1 MLKRP
6 LNQTHLWNKT
16 TLTSIFLVAN
26 AFVWYYSILIFFQEA
41 VETLSFDPTSTLL
54 IWVTHFSGLIFSA
67 IVGASLAKKVDRA
80 ILIIF
85 WIVLSIAASFLL
97 LLLNVSNPLIIVMIG
112 LFLGVALGLGMPAC
126 MSLYSDSTPIE
137 KRGRIGGITMLITG
151 IGIFVFSIALQIDE
165 IIFLVAALVAWRI
178 ASLIILLLAKSLPR
192 AKDENNSISFKRV
205 LSQKSFLLYFI
216 PWFMFS
222 LVNYLTTPLP
232 NETNGDIYSIYSSL
246 LQIIFMGVFAVLGGF
261 FIDYF
266 GRKRVAIIGFATLG
280 IGTAVLALAPK
291 NVVISYFNAAIDG
304 VAWGFLLVL
313 FILTVWGDLSNNSR
327 SDKYYAIGVLPFFI
341 SKLLETTVGEYLGPL
356 ISSDGNNAYAFFSF
370 TAFFLFLAV
379 LPLVYAPETLPE
391 KTMKDRDL
399 SSYVE
404 KAKKIVEK
412 EDAKKK
418 NKADKK
424 DEHSSKGIQ
433 ESSEDEK
440 ARKLAEKF
448 Y

>member
-1 MLKRP
+1 MLKTP
-6 LNQTHLWNKT
+6 INQTHLWTKT
-16 TLTSIFLVAN
+16 TLTSILLVAN
-26 AFVWYYSILIFFQEA
+26 AFVWYYSILIFFQNA
-41 VETLSFDPTSTLL
+41 VTTSSSLDSTSTLL
-54 IWVTHFSGLIFSA
+54 IWGTHFSGLIFSA
-67 IVGASLAKKVDRA
+67 IAGASLAKKIDRS

-85 WIVLSIAASFLL
+85 WIALSIAASFSL
-97 LLLNVSNPLIIVMIG
+97 LLLNISNPLIIVMIG

-126 MSLYSDSTPIE
+126 MSLYSDSIPIE

-151 IGIFVFSIALQIDE
+151 IGIFVFSIAQIDE
-165 IIFLVAALVAWRI
+165 IIFLVVALVAWRI

-205 LSQKSFLLYFI
+205 VSQKSFLLYFI

-222 LVNYLTTPLP
+222 LVNYLTSPLSTTGP
-232 NETNGDIYSIYSSL
+232 NVYIYSQL

-266 GRKRVAIIGFATLG
+266 GRKRVAITGFATLG
-280 IGTAVLALAPK
+280 IGTAVLALDPG

-341 SKLLETTVGEYLGPL
+341 SKLLETTVGEYLEPF
-356 ISSDGNNAYAFFSF
+356 ISSNGNNAYAFFSF

-418 NKADKK
+418 KADKK
-424 DEHSSKGIQ
+424 DKHSSKGIQ

-440 ARKLAEKF
+440 ARKLAEK
-448 Y
+448 YY